1 MTPPVH
7 VSDSRLLGHL
17 FSTPS
22 MKAVFTDEATLKAW
36 LDAEAALARVQ
47 ARLGVIPHDAGGMI
61 EHACALH
68 HHDLTVLGARI
79 AGASH
84 PLTPV
89 IASIEAAAGEA
100 APYVHYGATT
110 QDIMDTGA
118 VLQVREGLRL
128 VLNTLAALKSACLAQ
143 ASRWRNLPMA
153 GRTHGQH
160 AVPITLGLKFA
171 LWARDALD
179 AFTALSAISTG
190 LPVQLAGAAGT
201 LATLGDDAGKV
212 RAALAEELG
221 LRDPGGSWHT
231 SRRIFADTVCQLAI
245 AAALCGQIANE
256 IVNLQRTE
264 IGELAEGA
272 APGAGGSSTMPQK
285 RNPMMAQNMVAL
297 ARLMATKPA
306 AMIEAS
312 MHEHERDM
320 ACWTMEWAVI
330 PESFVL
336 SHAALEQA
344 VLLVENITVDEARIA
359 ANLAL
364 TGGLICAEA
373 VMMDLARD
381 MGRNEA
387 HHAVKDL
394 ISALPGSGQSFAAAL
409 AGHAVIGRL
418 RSREQ
423 IAALLDPANYT
434 GESIKVVDRI
444 VAELG

>member
-22 MKAVFTDEATLKAW
+22 MKAVFTDEATLRAW
-36 LDAEAALARVQ
+36 LDTEAALARVQ
-47 ARLGVIPHDAGGMI
+47 ARLGVIPRKAGGMI
-61 EHACALH
+61 EQACAPH
-68 HHDLTVLGARI
+68 RHDLTILGARI
-79 AGASH
+79 ADASH

-100 APYVHYGATT
+100 AAFVHYGATT
-110 QDIMDTGA
+110 QDILDTGS

-128 VLNTLAALKSACLAQ
+128 TLNTLSALQGACIAQ
-143 ASRWRNLPMA
+143 AKRWRDLPMA

-160 AVPITLGLKFA
+160 AVPVTLGLKFA
-171 LWARDALD
+171 LWARDAHD
-179 AFTALSAISTG
+179 AAAALSEISSS
-190 LPVQLAGAAGT
+190 LPMQLAGAAGT
-201 LATLGDDAGKV
+201 LATLGKDAGKV
-212 RAALAEELG
+212 RAALAQELG
-221 LRDPGGSWHT
+221 LRDPGASWHT
-231 SRRIFADTVCQLAI
+231 SRRVFADTVCQLAI

-272 APGAGGSSTMPQK
+272 AMGAGGSSTMPQK
-285 RNPMMAQNMVAL
+285 RNPMMAQNVVAL
-297 ARLMATKPA
+297 ARLMAAKPA
-306 AMIEAS
+306 AMVEAS

-336 SHAALEQA
+336 AHAAIEQA
-344 VLLVENITVDEARIA
+344 VLLVENIMVDEARIA

-394 ISALPGSGQSFAAAL
+394 ISALPGSGLSFAGAL
-409 AGHAVIGRL
+409 SGHAVIGKL
-418 RSREQ
+418 RSPEQ
-423 IAALLDPANYT
+423 IAALVDPANYT
-434 GESIKVVDRI
+434 GESIEVVDRI
-444 VAELG
+444 IAELG

>member
-1 MTPPVH
+1 MTPAFH

-17 FSTPS
+17 FSTSS
-22 MKAVFTDEATLKAW
+22 MKAVFSDEATLKAW
-36 LDAEAALARVQ
+36 LDTEAALARVQ
-47 ARLGVIPHDAGGMI
+47 ARLGLIPSGAGELI
-61 EHACALH
+61 ERACVLH
-68 HHDLTVLGARI
+68 HHDLDMLGARI
-79 AGASH
+79 AEASH

-100 APYVHYGATT
+100 AAFVHYGATT
-110 QDIMDTGA
+110 QDIMDTGT

-128 VLNTLAALKSACLAQ
+128 VLNTLEALQQACIAQ
-143 ASRWRNLPMA
+143 AQRWRGLPMA

-160 AVPITLGLKFA
+160 AVPVTLGLKFA
-171 LWARDALD
+171 LWARDAHHACAALD
-179 AFTALSAISTG
+179 AIRTS

-201 LATLGDDAGKV
+201 LATLGEDAGKV
-212 RAALAEELG
+212 RAALAEDLD
-221 LRDPGGSWHT
+221 LRNPGGSWHT
-231 SRRIFADTVCQLAI
+231 SRRVFAETVCQLAL
-245 AAALCGQIANE
+245 ASALCGQIANE

-272 APGAGGSSTMPQK
+272 AMGAGGSSTMPQK
-285 RNPMMAQNMVAL
+285 RNPMMAQNVVAL
-297 ARLMATKPA
+297 ARLMTTKPA
-306 AMIEAS
+306 AAIEAS

-336 SHAALEQA
+336 AHAALEQA
-344 VLLVENITVDEARIA
+344 VLLVENVVVDEARIA
-359 ANLAL
+359 ANLGL

-394 ISALPGSGQSFAAAL
+394 ISALPASGQSFADAL
-409 AGHAVIGRL
+409 ASHPVIGNL
-418 RSREQ
+418 RTPVQ
-423 IAALLDPANYT
+423 IARLLDPANNT
-434 GESIKVVDRI
+434 GEATAVVDRI
-444 VAELG
+444 IAELG

>member
-1 MTPPVH
+1 
-7 VSDSRLLGHL
+7 
-17 FSTPS
+17 
-22 MKAVFTDEATLKAW
+22 MKAVFTDEATLQAW

-47 ARLGVIPHDAGGMI
+47 ARLGVIPREAGGMI
-61 EHACALH
+61 EQACALDH
-68 HHDLTVLGARI
+68 HNLTVLGARI

-100 APYVHYGATT
+100 APFVHYGATT

-128 VLNTLAALKSACLAQ
+128 VLNTLAALKDACLAQ
-143 ASRWRNLPMA
+143 AGRWRSLPMA

-171 LWARDALD
+171 LWARDAHHG
-179 AFTALSAISTG
+179 FTAVSAIRTG

-212 RAALAEELG
+212 RAALAEDLD

-231 SRRIFADTVCQLAI
+231 SRRVFADTVCQLAI
-245 AAALCGQIANE
+245 ATALCGQIANE

-272 APGAGGSSTMPQK
+272 AMGAGGSSTMPQK
-285 RNPMMAQNMVAL
+285 RNPMMAQNVVAL

-336 SHAALEQA
+336 AHAALEQA
-344 VLLVENITVDEARIA
+344 VLLVENIVVDEARIA

-373 VMMDLARD
+373 VMMDLARE

-394 ISALPGSGQSFAAAL
+394 IAALPGTGQSFAAAL
-409 AGHAVIGRL
+409 TGHAVIGKL
-418 RSREQ
+418 RSPEQ
-423 IAALLDPANYT
+423 IAALLEPANYT
-434 GESIKVVDRI
+434 GESINVVDRI